1 MAVSFKRTAHEHLK
15 ALTFN
20 EKKNRKWDVHIPKQV
35 DVMRIS
41 NVVNNEF
48 PCDELFGVAMVS
60 VVMISVVMI
69 SVVMISVV
77 VVSVIMPFM
86 VRSVVVVIRIFA
98 VSVLGIVAVRF
109 MSMVLCPK
117 P

>member
-20 EKKNRKWDVHIPKQV
+20 EKKNRKWDVHISKQV

-69 SVVMISVV
+69 SVVVVSVI
-77 VVSVIMPFM
+77 SVIMPFM

>member
-1 MAVSFKRTAHEHLK
+1 MAVSLKRTAHENLK
-15 ALTFN
+15 ALAFN

-69 SVVMISVV
+69 SVVVVSVI
-77 VVSVIMPFM
+77 SVIMPFM

>member
-1 MAVSFKRTAHEHLK
+1 MIARIVLVSMAVSFKRTAHEHLK

-48 PCDELFGVAMVS
+48 PCDELFGVAM
-60 VVMISVVMI
+60 
-69 SVVMISVV
+69 ISVV
-77 VVSVIMPFM
+77 VVSVISVIMPFM

-98 VSVLGIVAVRF
+98 VSALGIVAVRF

>member
-69 SVVMISVV
+69 SVVVVSVI
-77 VVSVIMPFM
+77 SVIMPFM

-98 VSVLGIVAVRF
+98 VSALGIVAVRF

>member
-60 VVMISVVMI
+60 VVMISVV
-69 SVVMISVV
+69 

>member
-69 SVVMISVV
+69 SVV

>member
-1 MAVSFKRTAHEHLK
+1 MITGIVLVSMAVSLKRTAHENLK
-15 ALTFN
+15 ALAFN

-41 NVVNNEF
+41 NVVNDEF
-48 PCDELFGVAMVS
+48 PRDELFRVAMVR
-60 VVMISVVMI
+60 VVMIP
-69 SVVMISVV
+69 
-77 VVSVIMPFM
+77 VIMPFV
-86 VRSVVVVIRIFA
+86 VRAVVVVIRIFS

-109 MSMVLCPK
+109 MPMVLCPK

>member
-1 MAVSFKRTAHEHLK
+1 MTVSFKRIAHEHLK
-15 ALTFN
+15 SLAFN

-60 VVMISVVMI
+60 VIVVRVA
-69 SVVMISVV
+69 VVR
-77 VVSVIMPFM
+77 VIMPFM

-109 MSMVLCPK
+109 MPMVLCPK

>member
-15 ALTFN
+15 SLAFN

-48 PCDELFGVAMVS
+48 ACDELFGMAMVS
-60 VVMISVVMI
+60 VVVVR
-69 SVVMISVV
+69 VALVR
-77 VVSVIMPFM
+77 VIMPFM
-86 VRSVVVVIRIFA
+86 VRSVVVVVRIFA

-109 MSMVLCPK
+109 MPMVLCPK

>member
-69 SVVMISVV
+69 SVVVVSVI
-77 VVSVIMPFM
+77 SVIMPFM

>member
-1 MAVSFKRTAHEHLK
+1 MIARIVLVSMAVSFKRTAHEHLK

-20 EKKNRKWDVHIPKQV
+20 EKKNRKWDVHISKQV

-48 PCDELFGVAMVS
+48 PCDELFGVAMV
-60 VVMISVVMI
+60 